1 MKSRDKIGDNLLLH
15 NISSPKLGCKK
26 LNLKKDTSDNSKLT
40 NGNSVIMH
48 TKPLAKY
55 VQRNV
60 FCSVFKNF
68 FNL

>member
-1 MKSRDKIGDNLLLH
+1 MKSRDKIGDNLLLL
-15 NISSPKLGCKK
+15 NVSSPKLGSKK

-55 VQRNV
+55 VQKNV
-60 FCSVFKNF
+60 ICSVLKHVFI
-68 FNL
+68 L